1 MATRVNYTK
10 EHTGTLFPSIL
21 NIPMT
26 NGSGGAV
33 YADQINWGDDSQF
46 DGIPFTTTS
55 FLLSTIDNRIKDA
68 KANGGL
74 NQSQVEEIV
83 SAYYANV
90 SITDEQIGEKISAY
104 ITYNGVIPSISK
116 GAANKP
122 AASNVT
128 SFSYIADFNVS
139 YHTITP
145 VYGTINMPTMPK
157 IPILSKTPVNGVD
170 NTYFIS
176 DFSVS
181 GHEITP
187 IYTKLPEYTHP
198 AAKDMW
204 SEYK

>member
-1 MATRVNYTK
+1 MATQVNYTT
-10 EHTGTLFPSIL
+10 EHKGTLFPSIL

-55 FLLSTIDNRIKDA
+55 FLLSTIDGRIKDA

-74 NQSQVEEIV
+74 NQNQVEEIV
-83 SAYYANV
+83 SAYYAKV

-104 ITYNGVIPSISK
+104 ISYNGVIPSISK

-122 AASNVT
+122 SNPVT
-128 SFSYIADFNVS
+128 VNSLSYVADFTVS
-139 YHTITP
+139 EHTITP
-145 VYGTINMPTMPK
+145 VYNTVS
-157 IPILSKTPVNGVD
+157 IPNLYKVGVERED
-170 NTYFIS
+170 ETYFIS
-176 DFSVS
+176 DFLVS
-181 GHEITP
+181 GHAISP
-187 IYTKLPEYTHP
+187 VYSKLPEYTHP